1 MRSSAGAAVLAA
13 AVVISACSGSSGL
26 TGRELYEQSCA
37 SCHGGL
43 GGGGVGPALD
53 AGSAAESLTDEQIAG
68 VIRVGPGS
76 MPGFDHLTDEQIDSL
91 VEYIRRLQE

>member
-1 MRSSAGAAVLAA
+1 MRSRAGAAVLAG
-13 AVVISACSGSSGL
+13 AVVMAGCSGSFGL

-53 AGSAAESLTDEQIAG
+53 VGSGAASLTDEQIAG
-68 VIRVGPGS
+68 AIRVGPGS
-76 MPGFDHLTDEQIDSL
+76 MPGFDRLTDEQIDSL
-91 VEYIRRLQE
+91 VEYIRTVQE